1 LREQHYYCEAVA
13 NSRRIWQRA
22 GMTLDALPLRR
33 RARITAVD
41 WSRLAPEEATRLQ
54 ALGIDAG
61 TEVEIAHRGVFAGH
75 DPIALSVGRMTVA
88 LRRMHARAMQVEEL
102 A

>member
-1 LREQHYYCEAVA
+1 
-13 NSRRIWQRA
+13 
-22 GMTLDALPLRR
+22 MTLDALPPRA

-41 WSRLAPEEATRLQ
+41 WDALAPEEATRLQ

-61 TEVEIAHRGVFAGH
+61 AEVEIAHRGVFAGK
-75 DPIALSVGRMTVA
+75 DPIALGIGRMTVA
-88 LRRMHARAMQVEEL
+88 LRRAHARAMQVEQL